1 MGLEKNI
8 FLTGDRGVG
17 KSTIIRKVVEGVSH
31 KQFCGFIT
39 FKGEDGIRIRD
50 IVSGSEGFIGK
61 FNDKKVLPYIE
72 SFETIGVNALKREG
86 DIVIMDELGYLEL
99 EAYEFQLQVI
109 KVLGS
114 SIPVLGV
121 LRNEKNIF
129 LEKVGAISEVVEVK
143 LENRDAL
150 PEILLRKIK
159 GLLEESI

>member
-1 MGLEKNI
+1 
-8 FLTGDRGVG
+8 
-17 KSTIIRKVVEGVSH
+17 
-31 KQFCGFIT
+31 
-39 FKGEDGIRIRD
+39 
-50 IVSGSEGFIGK
+50 
-61 FNDKKVLPYIE
+61 
-72 SFETIGVNALKREG
+72 VNALKREG

-109 KVLGS
+109 KVLES

-150 PEILLRKIK
+150 PEILLKKIK
-159 GLLEESI
+159 CLLEESI